1 MDPDRR
7 RGLDAAVLLAALAVA
22 WLTLTPA
29 GGSETI
35 QRDPGRGTSGVVLT
49 VPGGPLAARRGAASP
64 QSVRR

>member
-22 WLTLTPA
+22 WLP
-29 GGSETI
+29 ETI

>member
-22 WLTLTPA
+22 WLP
-29 GGSETI
+29 ETI
-35 QRDPGRGTSGVVLT
+35 QQDPGGTSGVVLT

>member
-29 GGSETI
+29 GGSGWEWDAPHRAALVRI
-35 QRDPGRGTSGVVLT
+35 HDGSESEPDGQR
-49 VPGGPLAARRGAASP
+49 
-64 QSVRR
+64 